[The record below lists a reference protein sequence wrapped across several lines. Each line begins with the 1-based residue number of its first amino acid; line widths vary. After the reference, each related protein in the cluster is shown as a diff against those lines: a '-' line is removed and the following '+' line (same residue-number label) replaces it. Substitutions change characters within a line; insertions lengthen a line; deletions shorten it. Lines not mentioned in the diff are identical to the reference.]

1 MQQILS
7 QQNNTKTQITFCKA
21 KTLHMQNNVTT
32 IVTSIT
38 TANEKM
44 LGFLWLYHSL
54 VANTV
59 NSF

>member
-7 QQNNTKTQITFCKA
+7 QQNNTKTKITFCKA
-21 KTLHMQNNVTT
+21 ETLHMQNNVTT

-44 LGFLWLYHSL
+44 LGFL
-54 VANTV
+54 
-59 NSF
+59 